1 MNFILFLKKN
11 ELVNETNIKN
21 AIQSIMSFDADMGG
35 TEIKNPLLSIKN
47 NFLETILN
55 NRIFIM
61 TDGAVWDVS
70 ECLNIVKEI
79 TDDKAFNSSFYS
91 LGIGNGCSE
100 NLVKGIA
107 DKGEGNFELVKNEE
121 LFIY

>member
-1 MNFILFLKKN
+1 
-11 ELVNETNIKN
+11 
-21 AIQSIMSFDADMGG
+21 
-35 TEIKNPLLSIKN
+35 
-47 NFLETILN
+47 
-55 NRIFIM
+55 M

-100 NLVKGIA
+100 NLVKGIS
-107 DKGEGNFELVKNEE
+107 DKGEGDFELKMKKKLQIK